1 MNGNTIN
8 ARIKEVRRIFC
19 DGKNIIF
26 AGKMQRNP
34 NTVSNWVRDGY
45 NVGKGVA
52 KEIADIF
59 QVNLG
64 WLLTGEG
71 EMLKEGPPSEGVFAS
86 SDQYP
91 MVESYPIP
99 VYNLDAVAGMNT
111 PNAVVDMPA
120 YIDRWIQFP
129 GARKGDIAFPVSND
143 SMIPR
148 YLPGSL
154 LQVRKV
160 ELWQEYFCYG
170 NNFVLFFTDGRR
182 ILKEIQRSEEDP
194 KTQVLCVSCN
204 TKYPPE
210 ELPKSLIREVY
221 KVIKSLSDEGF

>member
-1 MNGNTIN
+1 MSEILTATLKALKSSELSSYKIAQDTGISDQTIINYRNGTTAPRGIN
-8 ARIKEVRRIFC
+8 LKTLS
-19 DGKNIIF
+19 K
-26 AGKMQRNP
+26 
-34 NTVSNWVRDGY
+34 Y
-45 NVGKGVA
+45 LGVC
-52 KEIADIF
+52 
-59 QVNLG
+59 
-64 WLLTGEG
+64 EG
-71 EMLKEGPPSEGVFAS
+71 GMLKEEAPSEGVSAS

-120 YIDRWIQFP
+120 YIERWIQFP

-143 SMIPR
+143 SMTPR

-160 ELWQEYFCYG
+160 ELWQEYFGYG
-170 NNFVLFFTDGRR
+170 NNFVLFLTDGRR